1 LLTPILLPGKVHLR
15 AEEKNNHYVMSTLS
29 FTVMSPI
36 KEKPAD
42 IKTAKHRPI
51 RSFVLRTGR
60 MTAGQQRAM
69 EELWPLYGI
78 GNTSGELCFEEIFA
92 RPAPVILEI
101 GFGNGDN
108 LAAMACSSPDCNF
121 IGIEVHEA
129 GVGHCLLR
137 IAEQQNDNVRII
149 RDDAV
154 EVLRNRIPDGSL
166 HRVNLF
172 FPDPWH
178 KKRHHKRRIVQSDFI
193 ALIARKL
200 GPGGLFHVATDWENY
215 AEHIEEVMTSCEI
228 FYALP
233 EFPTDRIKTR
243 FDRRGSRLGHTNWER
258 AWRKCSKI

>member
-1 LLTPILLPGKVHLR
+1 MKSR
-15 AEEKNNHYVMSTLS
+15 LS
-29 FTVMSPI
+29 FAIMGPKT
-36 KEKPAD
+36 EKPVDTNA
-42 IKTAKHRPI
+42 AKHRPI

-60 MTAGQQRAM
+60 MTAGQRRAM
-69 EELWPLYGI
+69 DQLWPLYGI
-78 GNTSGELCFEEIFA
+78 EQASTELHFGEIFA
-92 RPAPVILEI
+92 QPAPVILEI

-108 LAAMACSSPDCNF
+108 LVAMASSNPDCNF

-178 KKRHHKRRIVQSDFI
+178 KKRHHKRRIVQPNFI
-193 ALIARKL
+193 ALIAEKL
-200 GPGGLFHVATDWENY
+200 DSGGLFHVATDWENY
-215 AEHIEEVMTSCEI
+215 AAHINEVMTSCET
-228 FYALP
+228 FELLA
-233 EFPTDRIKTR
+233 EFPADRITTR
-243 FDRRGSRLGHTNWER
+243 FDTRGNRLGHINWER
-258 AWRKCSKI
+258 AWCKRSKI